1 MAIRQADWILAW
13 YCVLATRIR
22 VPKMARELNVHKLLD
37 YVKRSKLVSQ
47 EQLEGVVCE
56 LKSRHGGQLPD
67 DATVVTQALIDRGL
81 ISNWHAG
88 NLLRGKYK
96 GYFLGK
102 YKLLGFLGKGGMSSV
117 YLAEHTLMRRKQAIK
132 VFPKKRLKDA
142 SYLERFKLEALAT
155 AALDHRNIVRAYD
168 IDHEGDVHYLVM
180 EYVSGRDLQSLVK
193 AGGGLSYHEAGNYIA
208 QAARGLQHAHDAGL
222 IHRDVKPANLLLDNT
237 GCVKVLDLG
246 LALFVRDKEASLTLF
261 HNESVLGTADYLAP
275 EQALSSHDVDSRADI
290 YGLGCTLYFLL
301 TGKPLF
307 PEGTL
312 AQRIVKHQ
320 SKMPPD
326 IRKSRPD
333 CPRELARICSK
344 MIQKKPG
351 ARYQT
356 MREVA
361 EMLEAWCG
369 ESPDPVPDSP
379 HPNETRSDDEATS
392 REDAGHGAPRRT
404 RRPATGAGPPVVD
417 SKPSSGSDS
426 SVPNQAATSH
436 GASTA
441 SDQDSSSLDAAE
453 SRKPLAVTK
462 GEREASEGGVGSESD
477 DGEVVLGIESFVG
490 DSSSHGM
497 RALWEERRASA
508 QRRDRVIRRVW
519 YAAVL
524 LFLLITL
531 GLAGWSIFHAPA
543 HFQPSPEPG
552 VEKSSRPRITPR
564 P

>member
-1 MAIRQADWILAW
+1 
-13 YCVLATRIR
+13 
-22 VPKMARELNVHKLLD
+22 MARELNAHKLLD

-47 EQLEGVVCE
+47 EQLEEVVCE
-56 LKSRHGGQLPD
+56 LRSRHGGQLPRD
-67 DATVVTQALIDRGL
+67 PAMLTRSLIDRGL

-155 AALDHRNIVRAYD
+155 AALDHPNIVRAYD
-168 IDHEGDVHYLVM
+168 IDQEGDVHYLVM
-180 EYVSGRDLQSLVK
+180 EYVSGRDLRTLVK
-193 AGGGLSYHEAGNYIA
+193 AQGPLNYRDAGNYIA

-237 GCVKVLDLG
+237 GCIKILDLG
-246 LALFVRDKEASLTLF
+246 LALFARDKEASLTLL

-301 TGKPLF
+301 TGKPPF

-320 SKMPPD
+320 SKMPAD
-326 IRKSRPD
+326 IRQSRAD
-333 CPRELARICSK
+333 CPGELARICFQ
-344 MIQKKPG
+344 MIQKEPR

-361 EMLEAWCG
+361 ETLEAWCG
-369 ESPDPVPDSP
+369 ESSEPVTTPTLPNRTSSGGEATTSEAGNHG
-379 HPNETRSDDEATS
+379 HPNRA
-392 REDAGHGAPRRT
+392 RT
-404 RRPATGAGPPVVD
+404 PGSKEGPVGFD
-417 SKPSSGSDS
+417 SEPSTDGEPSFS
-426 SVPNQAATSH
+426 NQASRSSSPSA
-436 GASTA
+436 A
-441 SDQDSSSLDAAE
+441 SDQDSSSVEAAG
-453 SRKPLAVTK
+453 SPKGPAVTEN
-462 GEREASEGGVGSESD
+462 EREAVERGGGAEFDEGALE
-477 DGEVVLGIESFVG
+477 LGIESFVG
-490 DSSSHGM
+490 DSSSQGM
-497 RALWEERRASA
+497 RALWEERRARA

-519 YAAVL
+519 YAAAL

-531 GLAGWSIFHAPA
+531 ALAGWSFFNAPDPS
-543 HFQPSPEPG
+543 HFQPSMEPG
-552 VEKSSRPRITPR
+552 IEKNSRPKIAPR
-564 P
+564 E